1 MYTISIIFM
10 GYTMSRQKTVYLS
23 DAAHRRLKILAARRN
38 RPMGELLEELV
49 EREAEE
55 LENPWL
61 SESGLEVQGKA
72 LDELWSDP
80 ALDVYDDD

>member
-1 MYTISIIFM
+1 
-10 GYTMSRQKTVYLS
+10 
-23 DAAHRRLKILAARRN
+23 
-38 RPMGELLEELV
+38 MGELLEELV

-61 SESGLEVQGKA
+61 SESGLKVQEKA